1 MTVQPL
7 NATLISNSKLKF
19 NEDVIAKIAG
29 MAIRDIDGVL
39 SMNGNMLD
47 NIADKIRTKE
57 DLTKGIDVD
66 VGEKQ
71 AALDLEIVLEYGKDA
86 HLVFE
91 QILRS
96 VSQAVESMTG
106 LEVVETNVY
115 ISDVMTKKDW
125 KKLNNWKGVFYYA
138 KFTSSFN
145 PKRIKFLR

>member
-1 MTVQPL
+1 MSVQQL
-7 NATLISNSKLKF
+7 DTTLVSNSKLKF

-29 MAIRDIDGVL
+29 MAIRNIDGVL

-71 AALDLEIVLEYGKDA
+71 AALDLEIVLEYGKNA

-91 QILRS
+91 QILKE
-96 VSQAVESMTG
+96 VSHAVESMTG
-106 LEVVETNVY
+106 LQVVETNVY

-125 KKLNNWKGVFYYA
+125 KK
-138 KFTSSFN
+138 TE
-145 PKRIKFLR
+145 

>member
-7 NATLISNSKLKF
+7 NATLVSNSKLKF

-125 KKLNNWKGVFYYA
+125 KK
-138 KFTSSFN
+138 TE
-145 PKRIKFLR
+145 

>member
-125 KKLNNWKGVFYYA
+125 KK
-138 KFTSSFN
+138 TE
-145 PKRIKFLR
+145 

>member
-125 KKLNNWKGVFYYA
+125 KKLNN
-138 KFTSSFN
+138 
-145 PKRIKFLR
+145 

>member
-1 MTVQPL
+1 MAEQSNVNL
-7 NATLISNSKLKF
+7 MSNSKLTF

-39 SMNGNMLD
+39 SMNGNVFD

-57 DLTKGIDVD
+57 DLTKGIEVD

-71 AALDLEIVLEYGKDA
+71 AALDLEIVLEYGKNA
-86 HLVFE
+86 NLVFE

-96 VSQAVESMTG
+96 VSHAVESMTG
-106 LEVVETNVY
+106 LQVVETNVY

-125 KKLNNWKGVFYYA
+125 KK
-138 KFTSSFN
+138 TE
-145 PKRIKFLR
+145 

>member
-1 MTVQPL
+1 MAEQSNVNL
-7 NATLISNSKLKF
+7 MRNSKLTF

-39 SMNGNMLD
+39 SMNGNVFD

-57 DLTKGIDVD
+57 DLTKGIEVD

-71 AALDLEIVLEYGKDA
+71 AALDLEIVLEYGKNA

-91 QILRS
+91 QILRA
-96 VSQAVESMTG
+96 VSHAVESMTG
-106 LEVVETNVY
+106 LQVVETNVY

-125 KKLNNWKGVFYYA
+125 KK
-138 KFTSSFN
+138 TE
-145 PKRIKFLR
+145 

>member
-1 MTVQPL
+1 MMAEQSNVNL
-7 NATLISNSKLKF
+7 MSNSKLTF

-39 SMNGNMLD
+39 SMNGNVFD

-57 DLTKGIDVD
+57 DLTKGIEVD

-71 AALDLEIVLEYGKDA
+71 AALDLEIVLEYGKNA

-91 QILRS
+91 QILRA
-96 VSQAVESMTG
+96 VSHAVESMTG
-106 LEVVETNVY
+106 LQVVETNVY

-125 KKLNNWKGVFYYA
+125 KK
-138 KFTSSFN
+138 TE
-145 PKRIKFLR
+145 

>member
-1 MTVQPL
+1 MAEQSNVNL
-7 NATLISNSKLKF
+7 MSNSKLTF

-39 SMNGNMLD
+39 SMNGNVFD

-57 DLTKGIDVD
+57 DLTKGIEVD

-71 AALDLEIVLEYGKDA
+71 AALDLEIVLEYGKNA

-91 QILRS
+91 QILRA
-96 VSQAVESMTG
+96 VSHAVESMTG
-106 LEVVETNVY
+106 LQVVETNVY

-125 KKLNNWKGVFYYA
+125 KK
-138 KFTSSFN
+138 TE
-145 PKRIKFLR
+145 